1 MDLEAHVVI
10 SVGREGPTSTS
21 FPRRSL
27 DVRDPC
33 PSSRRVTTS
42 HPVFRSSMTGVAARK
57 VVRGLTVATGEL
69 SGRASESTMM
79 RPGRTSQAGRYP
91 PRPRGSTFRMDSVRR
106 KSWSGSS
113 PEL

>member
-1 MDLEAHVVI
+1 MDLKAHVAI
-10 SVGREGPTSTS
+10 PVGREGPTSTS

-42 HPVFRSSMTGVAARK
+42 HPVFRSSMKGVAARK

-69 SGRASESTMM
+69 SRKASESTMM
-79 RPGRTSQAGRYP
+79 RPGRTSQAAR
-91 PRPRGSTFRMDSVRR
+91 
-106 KSWSGSS
+106 
-113 PEL
+113 